1 MALEGKV
8 CYFTFGRF
16 QPPTTGHKENFDGL
30 KRAAGSHDYRIYI
43 SQSCDGGSSGAKN
56 KGQNPLPPDI
66 KLEYMNKMFPEHRGK
81 IFSGPKQPVEILQ
94 DLMMAGYDEVVFLV
108 GSDRVSAMQ
117 FLHKYNGKD
126 FSFRKIDIQ
135 SSGSRDA
142 DGDTFAISGTKMRRA
157 AFAGDFKTFRSG
169 IPSALKDA
177 DCKKLMNEIK
187 SRLPD
192 NFK

>member
-1 MALEGKV
+1 MALDGKV

-16 QPPTTGHKENFDGL
+16 QPPTTGHKDNFAGV
-30 KRAAGSHDYRIYI
+30 KRAAGDNDYRIYI
-43 SQSCDGGSSGAKN
+43 SQTVDKKGS
-56 KGQNPLPPDI
+56 NPLPPDR
-66 KLEYMNKMFPEHRGK
+66 KKYYMDKMFPEHRGK
-81 IFSGPKQPVEILQ
+81 IFSGPKQPVAILQ

-126 FSFRKIDIQ
+126 FSFRKIEIK

-169 IPSALKDA
+169 IPRALNDKDCA
-177 DCKKLMNEIK
+177 ELMREIQDQ
-187 SRLPD
+187 LPK

>member
-1 MALEGKV
+1 MASHLIGKT

-16 QPPTTGHKENFDGL
+16 QPPTTGHKENFDGV
-30 KRAAGSHDYRIYI
+30 KQAAGSHDYRIYI
-43 SQSCDGGSSGAKN
+43 SQTEDKKGS
-56 KGQNPLPPDI
+56 NPLPPDV

-108 GSDRVSAMQ
+108 GSDRVSAMA

-169 IPSALKDA
+169 IPRALNDA
-177 DCKKLMNEIK
+177 DAMKLMNEIR
-187 SRLPD
+187 SRLPKT
-192 NFK
+192 FK

>member
-1 MALEGKV
+1 MALNCNT

-16 QPPTTGHKENFDGL
+16 QPPTTGHKENFAGV
-30 KRAAGSHDYRIYI
+30 KSAAGGHDYRIYI
-43 SQSCDGGSSGAKN
+43 SQTVDKKGS
-56 KGQNPLPPDI
+56 NPLPPDR
-66 KLEYMNKMFPEHRGK
+66 KLYYMNKMFPEHRGK
-81 IFSGPKQPVEILQ
+81 IYSGPRQPVEILQ
-94 DLMMAGYDEVVFLV
+94 HIMMDGYNEVVFLV

-117 FLHKYNGKD
+117 FLHKYNGTE
-126 FSFRKIDIQ
+126 FSFRKIEIK

-169 IPSALKDA
+169 IPRALNDKDCMA
-177 DCKKLMNEIK
+177 MMMEIK
-187 SRLPD
+187 KALPS

>member
-1 MALEGKV
+1 MALNCNK

-16 QPPTTGHKENFDGL
+16 QPPTTGHKENFAGV
-30 KRAAGSHDYRIYI
+30 KSAAGGHDYRIYI
-43 SQSCDGGSSGAKN
+43 SQTVDK
-56 KGQNPLPPDI
+56 KGTNPLPPDR
-66 KLEYMNKMFPEHRGK
+66 KLFYMEKMFPEHKGH
-81 IFSGPKQPVEILQ
+81 IYSGPREPVSILQ
-94 DLMMAGYDEVVFLV
+94 DIMLGGYNEVVFLV

-126 FSFRKIDIQ
+126 FRFRKISIE

-157 AFAGDFKTFRSG
+157 AKAGDFTAFRKG
-169 IPSALKDA
+169 IPTSLNDRDCRSLMAEISMALPK
-177 DCKKLMNEIK
+177 
-187 SRLPD
+187 

>member
-1 MALEGKV
+1 MALNCNK

-16 QPPTTGHKENFDGL
+16 QPPTTGHKENFAGV
-30 KRAAGSHDYRIYI
+30 KTAAGGHDYRIYI
-43 SQSCDGGSSGAKN
+43 SQTVDK
-56 KGQNPLPPDI
+56 KGTNPLPPDR
-66 KLEYMNKMFPEHRGK
+66 KLFYMNKMFPEHKGK
-81 IFSGPKQPVEILQ
+81 IHSGPRDPVKILQ
-94 DLMMAGYDEVVFLV
+94 DIQLAGYNEVIFLV

-126 FSFRKIDIQ
+126 FRFRKISIE

-157 AFAGDFKTFRSG
+157 ANAGDFTAFRKG
-169 IPSALKDA
+169 IPTSLNDRDCRSLMAEISMALPK
-177 DCKKLMNEIK
+177 
-187 SRLPD
+187 

>member
-1 MALEGKV
+1 MALNCNK

-16 QPPTTGHKENFDGL
+16 QPPTTGHKDNFAGVA
-30 KRAAGSHDYRIYI
+30 KAAGGHDYRIYI
-43 SQSCDGGSSGAKN
+43 SQTVDKKGS
-56 KGQNPLPPDI
+56 NPLPPDR
-66 KLEYMNKMFPEHRGK
+66 KKYYMEKMFPEHRGK
-81 IFSGPKQPVEILQ
+81 IFSGPKQPVAILQ
-94 DLMMAGYDEVVFLV
+94 DLMLAGYNEVIFLV

-117 FLHKYNGKD
+117 FLHKYNGTE

-157 AFAGDFKTFRSG
+157 AFAEDFTTFRKG
-169 IPSALKDA
+169 IPKPLNDR
-177 DCKKLMNEIK
+177 DCRALMNEIAAA
-187 SRLPD
+187 LPK

>member
-1 MALEGKV
+1 MALETKK

-16 QPPTTGHKENFDGL
+16 QPPTTGHKDNFDGV
-30 KRAAGSHDYRIYI
+30 KSASGSDDYRIYI
-43 SQSCDGGSSGAKN
+43 SQTVDK
-56 KGQNPLPPDI
+56 KGTNPLPPDK
-66 KLEYMNKMFPEHRGK
+66 KLFYMNKMFPEHRGK
-81 IFSGPKQPVEILQ
+81 IHSGPREPVAILQ

-108 GSDRVSAMQ
+108 GSDRVNAMG

-126 FSFRKIDIQ
+126 FTFRKISIE

-157 AFAGDFKTFRSG
+157 AFADDFTTFRKG
-169 IPSALKDA
+169 IPRALNDR
-177 DCKKLMNEIK
+177 DCQALMKEIALA
-187 SRLPD
+187 LPK

>member
-1 MALEGKV
+1 MALNGKV

-16 QPPTTGHKENFDGL
+16 QPPTTGHKENFDGV

-43 SQSCDGGSSGAKN
+43 SQTVDKKGS
-56 KGQNPLPPDI
+56 NPLPPDR
-66 KLEYMNKMFPEHRGK
+66 KKYYMDKMFPEHRGK

-126 FSFRKIDIQ
+126 FSFRKIHIE

-157 AFAGDFKTFRSG
+157 AFAGDFKLFRQG
-169 IPSALKDA
+169 IPRALNDN
-177 DCKKLMNEIK
+177 DCRALMSEIVAN
-187 SRLPD
+187 LPA
-192 NFK
+192 NYK

>member
-1 MALEGKV
+1 MALDGKV

-16 QPPTTGHKENFDGL
+16 QPPTTGHKDNFSGV
-30 KRAAGSHDYRIYI
+30 KAAAAGHDYRIYI
-43 SQSCDGGSSGAKN
+43 SQTVDKKGS
-56 KGQNPLPPDI
+56 NPLPPER
-66 KLEYMNKMFPEHRGK
+66 KLYYMNKMFPEHRGK
-81 IFSGPKQPVEILQ
+81 IFSGPKQPVAILQ
-94 DLMMAGYDEVVFLV
+94 DLMLAGYDEVVFLV

-157 AFAGDFKTFRSG
+157 AAAGDFKQFRKG
-169 IPSALKDA
+169 IPPALNDRDCRALMAEIADA
-177 DCKKLMNEIK
+177 
-187 SRLPD
+187 LPVD
-192 NFK
+192 FK

>member
-1 MALEGKV
+1 MALETKK

-16 QPPTTGHKENFDGL
+16 QPPTTGHKDNFAGV
-30 KRAAGSHDYRIYI
+30 KSASGSHDYRIYI
-43 SQSCDGGSSGAKN
+43 SQSVDK
-56 KGQNPLPPDI
+56 KGTNPLPPDR
-66 KLEYMNKMFPEHRGK
+66 KLFYMNKMFPEHKGK
-81 IFSGPKQPVEILQ
+81 IYSGPREPVSILQ

-108 GSDRVSAMQ
+108 GSDRVNAMG

-126 FSFRKIDIQ
+126 FTFRKISIE

-157 AFAGDFKTFRSG
+157 AHAGDFTTFRKG
-169 IPSALKDA
+169 IPKSLNDRDCHALMD
-177 DCKKLMNEIK
+177 EIK
-187 SRLPD
+187 AHLPN

>member
-1 MALEGKV
+1 MALDGKV

-16 QPPTTGHKENFDGL
+16 QPPTTGHADNFKGV
-30 KRAAGSHDYRIYI
+30 KQAAGSNDYRIYI
-43 SQSCDGGSSGAKN
+43 SQTVDKKGS
-56 KGQNPLPPDI
+56 NPLPPDR
-66 KLEYMNKMFPEHRGK
+66 KLYYMEKMFPEHKGK
-81 IFSGPKQPVEILQ
+81 IFSGPKQPVAILQ

-126 FSFRKIDIQ
+126 FSFRKIEIK

-157 AFAGDFKTFRSG
+157 AFAGDFKLFRSG
-169 IPSALKDA
+169 IPRALNDR
-177 DCKKLMNEIK
+177 DCRALMNEIAVN
-187 SRLPD
+187 LPKD
-192 NFK
+192 YK

>member
-1 MALEGKV
+1 MALNCNT

-16 QPPTTGHKENFDGL
+16 QPPTTGHKQNFDGV
-30 KRAAGSHDYRIYI
+30 KRAAGQHDYRIYI
-43 SQSCDGGSSGAKN
+43 SQSVDKKGS
-56 KGQNPLPPDI
+56 NPLPPDR
-66 KLEYMNKMFPEHRGK
+66 KKYYMDKMFPEHRGK

-126 FSFRKIDIQ
+126 FSFRKIDIM

-157 AFAGDFKTFRSG
+157 AFASDFKTFRSG
-169 IPSALKDA
+169 IPRALNDRDCAALMEEIKDA
-177 DCKKLMNEIK
+177 
-187 SRLPD
+187 LPD

>member
-1 MALEGKV
+1 MAIGKT

-16 QPPTTGHKENFDGL
+16 QPPTTGHKENFDGV
-30 KRAAGSHDYRIYI
+30 KQAAGSNDYRIYI
-43 SQSCDGGSSGAKN
+43 SQTVDTKGS
-56 KGQNPLPPDI
+56 NPLPPDI
-66 KLEYMNKMFPEHRGK
+66 KFEYMNKMFPEHRGN
-81 IFSGPKQPVEILQ
+81 IYSGPKQPVEILQ
-94 DLMMAGYDEVVFLV
+94 ELMMAGYDEVVFLV

-126 FSFRKIDIQ
+126 FSFRNIEIK

-169 IPSALKDA
+169 IPRALNDKE
-177 DCKKLMNEIK
+177 CMNLMNEIQ
-187 SRLPD
+187 SRLPKT
-192 NFK
+192 FK

>member
-1 MALEGKV
+1 MALDGKV

-16 QPPTTGHKENFDGL
+16 QPPTTGHKQNFDGV
-30 KRAAGSHDYRIYI
+30 KRAAHGHDYRIYI
-43 SQSCDGGSSGAKN
+43 SQTVDKKGS
-56 KGQNPLPPDI
+56 NPLLPDR
-66 KLEYMNKMFPEHRGK
+66 KLFYMNKMFPEHRGK
-81 IFSGPKQPVEILQ
+81 IYSGPRQPVEILQ
-94 DLMMAGYDEVVFLV
+94 HIMMDGYNEVVFLV

-126 FSFRKIDIQ
+126 FSFRKIEIK

-157 AFAGDFKTFRSG
+157 AHANDFSTFRKG
-169 IPSALKDA
+169 IPRALNDN
-177 DCKKLMNEIK
+177 DCRTLMLEIAAN
-187 SRLPD
+187 LPA